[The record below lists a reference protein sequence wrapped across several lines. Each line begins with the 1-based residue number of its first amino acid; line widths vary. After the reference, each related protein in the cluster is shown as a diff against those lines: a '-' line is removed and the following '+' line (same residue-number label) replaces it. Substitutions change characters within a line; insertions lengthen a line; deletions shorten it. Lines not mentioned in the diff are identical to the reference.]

1 MEAAELYKSKE
12 ALDKAQRIA
21 RLGNWSLNFL
31 THKWSSSRELSR
43 ILGYESDQAISSLN
57 EFLGQSHPEDKAVID
72 AAIARVRAGEQS
84 FELEHRM
91 FRTDGL
97 ERVVVSHIDAVYG
110 HSGDIIGDGVSHDV
124 TELSLMR
131 EAEAAKQNW
140 KSEPGPS
147 RESECAEGN
156 PCRPRTAFVHT
167 SHRLKLG
174 WDDSVKKKAR

>member
-1 MEAAELYKSKE
+1 MLDAPIRVRGKLVGVVCHEHTSTARRWSVFEQSFAASIGDFTAQAMEAAELYKSKE

-97 ERVVVSHIDAVYG
+97 
-110 HSGDIIGDGVSHDV
+110 DGSWSA
-124 TELSLMR
+124 TSMR
-131 EAEAAKQNW
+131 
-140 KSEPGPS
+140 
-147 RESECAEGN
+147 C
-156 PCRPRTAFVHT
+156 T
-167 SHRLKLG
+167 G
-174 WDDSVKKKAR
+174 WW